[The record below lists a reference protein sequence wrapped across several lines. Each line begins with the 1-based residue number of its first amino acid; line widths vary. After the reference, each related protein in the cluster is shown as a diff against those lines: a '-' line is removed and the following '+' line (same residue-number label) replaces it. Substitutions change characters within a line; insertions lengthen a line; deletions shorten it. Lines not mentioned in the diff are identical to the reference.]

1 MGTKIHEVMTAR
13 PLAVE
18 SQTSV
23 REAARLMESEDVG
36 SLPVVEEGARLV
48 GVVTDRDVV
57 IRVVAAGRDPES
69 TVVGEIA
76 SRDLVTLTPEDDLDD
91 ALALMAREQVRRLP
105 VVVRDDELV
114 GVLSQADIAH
124 SAKDKHVGEV
134 VEAISRPAHGP
145 RVSGGTTAQ
154 DDSYRETDDQS
165 RSNREIDDQSR
176 SHGQTDDQS
185 RAYRETDQSDA
196 TRQAEDRPHR
206 EEGEAPVERR

>member
-1 MGTKIHEVMTAR
+1 MGTKISDVMTAR

-48 GVVTDRDVV
+48 GVVTDRDVA

-69 TVVGEIA
+69 TSVGDIA

-105 VVVRDDELV
+105 IVVRDGELV
-114 GVLSQADIAH
+114 GVVSQADVAH
-124 SAKDKHVGEV
+124 SAKEKHVGEV
-134 VEAISRPAHGP
+134 VEAISRPSHGP
-145 RVSGGTTAQ
+145 RISGGRVE
-154 DDSYRETDDQS
+154 DDSSREADEQSQADEQSPRREEQSYRDE
-165 RSNREIDDQSR
+165 
-176 SHGQTDDQS
+176 QS
-185 RAYRETDQSDA
+185 RAEQPQSAEQSQRAEQPYREE
-196 TRQAEDRPHR
+196 AER
-206 EEGEAPVERR
+206 PVERR